1 MNRAVIPITRPW
13 LGPEEGRAAAAV
25 IESGW
30 LAQGAKVSE
39 FEQALCKITGAEYG
53 VAVSSCTTGLHLA
66 LLIHGVGP
74 GDEVITTAFSFQA
87 TANMVL
93 ATGARPVFADVGE
106 DGNIDAGKIE
116 AAIAPRTKAILPV
129 HVFGNPCDVPSLER
143 VARSHG
149 LRVIYD
155 AAPYAA
161 YMASM
166 PKH

>member
-1 MNRAVIPITRPW
+1 MIPITRPW

-74 GDEVITTAFSFQA
+74 AFHTPPTVLHYEEPSVDTVIEEGMTFTIEPMITLGTIDYDIWADDWTVTTKDKKW
-87 TANMVL
+87 TAQFEHTLVVT
-93 ATGARPVFADVGE
+93 AEGSE
-106 DGNIDAGKIE
+106 
-116 AAIAPRTKAILPV
+116 ILTLP
-129 HVFGNPCDVPSLER
+129 
-143 VARSHG
+143 
-149 LRVIYD
+149 
-155 AAPYAA
+155 
-161 YMASM
+161 
-166 PKH
+166 